1 MKTTFKNMIR
11 RGFTL
16 IELMTAM
23 AITAILVL
31 VIMQMT
37 TKGIDIW
44 RLVQEDISTASRAR
58 IAMDCVSHDF
68 EAMQWRIGDNRY
80 EWLFARAAKDLKGV
94 DKDMKIPRSAQCVFF
109 TSPIDRNPTVSSD
122 ESMRRSYRDT
132 RAHNS
137 ETQGDVL
144 CVGYRLLYRDQVL
157 NLPADKNSR
166 DEQSFPRFS
175 LYRHLVTP
183 RTTFERL
190 LGVLNLKTAYGPYES
205 EDEQHFLC
213 EDILEFNVTFTIR
226 HSVGKG
232 DPVRGYPNYE
242 TTVVPVISSTGKEK
256 EIEVYGDRIEVDGK
270 VLYNPRIDSVNIAMT
285 VLTEEGAN
293 IMEQVRQKR
302 RRAPKAADFFHR
314 YTRSF
319 STTVMPPQPL

>member
-1 MKTTFKNMIR
+1 MKNFTKTIR

-44 RLVQEDISTASRAR
+44 RLVQEDISTGSRAR
-58 IAMDCVSHDF
+58 IAMDCISHDF
-68 EAMQWRIGDNRY
+68 ESMQMRIGDNRY
-80 EWLFARAAKDLKGV
+80 EWLFGRAAKEVQGL

-109 TSPIDRNPTVSSD
+109 TSTVDRNPTVSS
-122 ESMRRSYRDT
+122 SPSLRRSYRDT
-132 RAHNS
+132 RAHTS

-157 NLPADKNSR
+157 NLPATKESR
-166 DEQSFPRFS
+166 GEQMFPRFS
-175 LYRHLVTP
+175 LYRHLVPP

-190 LGVLNLKTAYGPYES
+190 LGTLNLKTAYAPYEA
-205 EDEQHFLC
+205 EDEKHFLC
-213 EDILEFNVTFTIR
+213 EDIVEFNVTFTIR
-226 HSVGKG
+226 HSMGKG
-232 DPVRGYPNYE
+232 DPERGYPNYE
-242 TTVVPVISSTGKEK
+242 TTSVPVISSTGKEK
-256 EIEVYGDRIEVDGK
+256 EIEVFGDRIEVDGQI
-270 VLYNPRIDSVNIAMT
+270 LYNPVIDSVNISMT

-293 IMEQVRQKR
+293 II
-302 RRAPKAADFFHR
+302 
-314 YTRSF
+314 
-319 STTVMPPQPL
+319 

>member
-1 MKTTFKNMIR
+1 MKTFKKTIR

-44 RLVQEDISTASRAR
+44 RLVQEDISTSSRAR

-68 EAMQWRIGDNRY
+68 EAMQWRFGDNRY
-80 EWLFARAAKDLKGV
+80 EWLFARAAKDVKGV
-94 DKDMKIPRSAQCVFF
+94 DKDFKIPRSAQCVFF
-109 TSPIDRNPTVSSD
+109 TSTVDRNPAVSSND
-122 ESMRRSYRDT
+122 SLRVSYRDT
-132 RAHNS
+132 RAHNN

-157 NLPADKNSR
+157 NLPADKKVPHT
-166 DEQSFPRFS
+166 QTFPRFS
-175 LYRHLVTP
+175 LYRQLVPP

-190 LGVLNLKTAYGPYES
+190 LGTQNLKTAYAPYEAK
-205 EDEQHFLC
+205 DEEHFLC

-226 HSVGKG
+226 HSVGRG
-232 DPVRGYPNYE
+232 DPERGYPNYK
-242 TTVVPVISSTGKEK
+242 TDVVPVISSNGKEK
-256 EIEVYGDRIEVDGK
+256 EIEVYGDRIEVEGQIF
-270 VLYNPRIDSVNIAMT
+270 YNPRIDSVNIAMT

-302 RRAPKAADFFHR
+302 RRAPKAAEFFRR
-314 YTRSF
+314 YTRTY